1 MAWRVEFTKHAARD
15 LEKIDRPDRRRI
27 LGFLRDRVESSADPR
42 ALGEALRGK
51 DLGQFWKY
59 RVGDFRI
66 ICEIQDR
73 RVVVVVVRVGN
84 RREVYR

>member
-1 MAWRVEFTKHAARD
+1 MAWRVEFAKNAARD
-15 LEKIDRPDRRRI
+15 LGKIDRQDRRRI
-27 LGFLRDRVESSADPR
+27 LGFLRDRVESSPDPR

-66 ICEIQDR
+66 ICDIQDR
-73 RVVVVVVRVGN
+73 LVLVVVVRVGN

>member
-1 MAWRVEFTKHAARD
+1 MAWRVEFTKNAARD
-15 LEKIDRPDRRRI
+15 LDKIDRQDRRRI
-27 LGFLRDRVESSADPR
+27 LGFLRDRIESSPDPR

-66 ICEIQDR
+66 ICDIQDR
-73 RVVVVVVRVGN
+73 LVLVVVVRVGN